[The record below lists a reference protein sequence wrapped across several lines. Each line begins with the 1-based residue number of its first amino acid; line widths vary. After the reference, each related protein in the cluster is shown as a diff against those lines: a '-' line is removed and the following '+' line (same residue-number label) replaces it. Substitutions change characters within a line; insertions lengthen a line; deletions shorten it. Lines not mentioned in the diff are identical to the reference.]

1 MEPTTH
7 NLEITN
13 DALACRM
20 LGNREKYD
28 QLCDAHAVA
37 AAEREA
43 FWNEETEALGI
54 NTDINTSGENENR
67 LRIVVFHRSAERTGD
82 CRACGKG
89 LKGILKR
96 YTICPSGDVGR
107 LLGSLLRRSAE
118 KRGILHLRY

>member
-20 LGNREKYD
+20 FSSREKYD

-37 AAEREA
+37 AAERRRLERG
-43 FWNEETEALGI
+43 NGSTGHQHGYH
-54 NTDINTSGENENR
+54 TSGENENR
-67 LRIVVFHRSAERTGD
+67 LRIVVFHRRAERTGD
-82 CRACGKG
+82 CRACGKA
-89 LKGILKR
+89 LKNSQR
-96 YTICPSGDVGR
+96 YTICPSGGVGR

>member
-20 LGNREKYD
+20 FGNREKYD

-54 NTDINTSGENENR
+54 NTDITR
-67 LRIVVFHRSAERTGD
+67 LARMKIDSELSSFTGARNAQAIAGHVA
-82 CRACGKG
+82 RA
-89 LKGILKR
+89 LKEFSKDTQL
-96 YTICPSGDVGR
+96 CPSR
-107 LLGSLLRRSAE
+107 F
-118 KRGILHLRY
+118 RGQ

>member
-20 LGNREKYD
+20 FGNREKYD

-54 NTDINTSGENENR
+54 NTDITR
-67 LRIVVFHRSAERTGD
+67 LARMKIDSELSSF
-82 CRACGKG
+82 
-89 LKGILKR
+89 ILKR

>member
-20 LGNREKYD
+20 FGNREKYD

-54 NTDINTSGENENR
+54 NTDITR
-67 LRIVVFHRSAERTGD
+67 LARMKIDSELSSFTG
-82 CRACGKG
+82 
-89 LKGILKR
+89 
-96 YTICPSGDVGR
+96 P
-107 LLGSLLRRSAE
+107 
-118 KRGILHLRY
+118 